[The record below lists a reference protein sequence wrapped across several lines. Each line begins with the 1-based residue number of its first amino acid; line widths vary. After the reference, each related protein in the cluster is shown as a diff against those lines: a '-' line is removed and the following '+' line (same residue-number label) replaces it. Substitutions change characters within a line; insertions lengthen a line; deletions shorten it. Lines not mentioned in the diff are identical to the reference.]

1 MSLPPWF
8 DDTFIL
14 SLTAL
19 LGGGGTALLAYML
32 RSRCHK
38 VDCLCIKCERTPI
51 PLTAF
56 DLEGGGGVDGSGGA
70 TPAEP
75 TRVQSS
81 AAALPLLRLPCL
93 APRAPAS
100 G

>member
-1 MSLPPWF
+1 MTTLPDWF

-51 PLTAF
+51 PLTAS
-56 DLEGGGGVDGSGGA
+56 DLEGGGGGGGA

-75 TRVQSS
+75 ARAQSS
-81 AAALPLLRLPCL
+81 AAAPPL
-93 APRAPAS
+93 APFALPRAARAPAS